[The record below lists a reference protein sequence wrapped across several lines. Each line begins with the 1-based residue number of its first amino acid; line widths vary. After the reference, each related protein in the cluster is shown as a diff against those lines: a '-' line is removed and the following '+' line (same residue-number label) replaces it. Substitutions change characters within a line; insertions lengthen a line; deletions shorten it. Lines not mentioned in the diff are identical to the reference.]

1 MTEKITV
8 SVYIPGINKNCEFAV
23 PCNLSVR
30 ETIKLMKKI
39 ITEEYWGNVLNSE
52 SRLSLM
58 RISDHEVLN
67 DSFSFAQLGISNGE
81 RMIFV

>member
-1 MTEKITV
+1 MTEKITI

-23 PCNLSVR
+23 PYNLSVR
-30 ETIKLMKKI
+30 EAIKLMKKI
-39 ITEEYWGNVLNSE
+39 ITEEYWENVPSSE

-58 RISDHEVLN
+58 RISDREVLN

-81 RMIFV
+81 KMIFV